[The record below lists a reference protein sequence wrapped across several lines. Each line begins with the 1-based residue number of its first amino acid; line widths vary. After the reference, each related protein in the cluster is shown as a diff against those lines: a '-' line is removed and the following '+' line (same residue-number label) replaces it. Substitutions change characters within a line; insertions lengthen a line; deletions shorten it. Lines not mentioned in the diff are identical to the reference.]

1 MSTVTT
7 DQQPIPAASSDSA
20 PATPT
25 GGKINLFNRKK
36 KSAVN
41 LGSSPSQDNLVSG
54 SAGSSLKSGQSM
66 ESLQDKPATESGPGS
81 VGSGGKGIK
90 NIFKRKGAKSENGS
104 GSASGSIGSTKD
116 GENEDSKERASEDD
130 GVLSYDSETDVNSL
144 PRPNTAGVLTP
155 SKKPNEPI
163 PGKPLHSA
171 TFSQATGT
179 TANSVT
185 AGSNQSEK
193 LPPRSAADILKA
205 PFRRGTSPTPLEKED
220 TPTKN
225 GGAPNKP
232 ARANTGLPSPTET
245 SEVRPATSGGESRR
259 SEDRG
264 RRTGRTSVGTSD
276 ASEIPLGQEN
286 PSSNGPRGG
295 RAWPGGIITKD
306 HASPGTLADPHNPDG
321 TVVQTT
327 VTPPTPTDGSNHFSP
342 KSPVGAVVSGGTTRT
357 RNRTNSLSGTPSKLS
372 QSMSAP
378 LTPTSETPLPKEGG
392 SPSGNQA
399 GAGGF
404 FQSMFSAAQTAATTI
419 SNSIANT
426 NLANNGPGGRPRTAT
441 GLSDKSDSND
451 KENISQGASEGDRK
465 AEPQRRLAV
474 ETLGHGE
481 LSLGSLGILPS
492 PKKVPEGGNSVSK
505 SNNSSDGDQTAA
517 SHNDANTSDPYS
529 ATGMKSPTPFSA
541 VSNQDAN
548 FETAANSPINHT
560 KISDSQRP
568 IRTPVAEDSAFY
580 SGSHR
585 DSLPAAGTMT
595 PERSS
600 ILATNEMD
608 DTWFG
613 DGDRRR
619 SGSVKSS
626 AGVGRKRGSSAASGG
641 NVQPA
646 PKPTGFA
653 VASKKRNRDFHTLF
667 KSVPEDDYLIE
678 DYGCALQKEILLQGR
693 FYVSEGHI
701 CFNSNI
707 FGWVNTLV
715 ISFDEVVSVEK
726 KSTAMV
732 FPNAIV
738 IQTLHARHVFASF
751 ISRDSTYD
759 LIIGIWRIGHPQLV
773 ANLTGV
779 RLEENT
785 APGEV
790 EDQEQADGG
799 SEYEEDEDEEYEDD
813 SDEDLGESYTDAGD
827 GLLDNKPTGD
837 SGASKTVSRKAS
849 QQPVAGAASSE
860 AAPGAA
866 AVADYPGPATHPP
879 TVCTDAADHAHY
891 DKPLCDEIIP
901 APLGQV
907 YSLAYGPG
915 SYPFISRF
923 LAEEEKVLEIQIPDK
938 GEWTEG
944 EGGKKVRSFSYIKPL
959 GGPIGPKQTKCL
971 ITETIEFCDLEDH
984 VSVVVATQTP
994 DVPSGNVFVVK
1005 SKYCLMWG
1013 EGGTT
1018 RMIANC
1024 TVEWSGKSWLKGPIE
1039 KGASDGQIAYNA
1051 DLIKALKAECLPKEP
1066 ASKAARLKGKKRRKA
1081 MEAKGEAIG
1090 RSVGG
1095 TVKGRAAQAA
1105 GFSSPAEM
1113 ESWGIFAPL
1122 KTYLGPVVDMIQP
1135 LVGGNLSL
1143 IIICILVVMLFLSR
1157 RGNQTPSVTV
1167 TRSGPTG
1174 GVQYWDQAW
1183 QREEEGLWE
1192 WLEDR
1197 TGLGGLGDISRGRRM
1212 NSFEKELGS
1221 RRGSIS
1227 AGMKEREV
1235 EEAIS
1240 IMEERLETL
1249 KKVVEGR
1256 KARNPDPEL

>member
-1 MSTVTT
+1 M
-7 DQQPIPAASSDSA
+7 
-20 PATPT
+20 
-25 GGKINLFNRKK
+25 
-36 KSAVN
+36 
-41 LGSSPSQDNLVSG
+41 
-54 SAGSSLKSGQSM
+54 
-66 ESLQDKPATESGPGS
+66 
-81 VGSGGKGIK
+81 
-90 NIFKRKGAKSENGS
+90 
-104 GSASGSIGSTKD
+104 
-116 GENEDSKERASEDD
+116 
-130 GVLSYDSETDVNSL
+130 
-144 PRPNTAGVLTP
+144 
-155 SKKPNEPI
+155 
-163 PGKPLHSA
+163 
-171 TFSQATGT
+171 
-179 TANSVT
+179 
-185 AGSNQSEK
+185 
-193 LPPRSAADILKA
+193 
-205 PFRRGTSPTPLEKED
+205 
-220 TPTKN
+220 
-225 GGAPNKP
+225 PNKLAWVNTNLP
-232 ARANTGLPSPTET
+232 APSET

-286 PSSNGPRGG
+286 PSSNAPRNG

-306 HASPGTLADPHNPDG
+306 HASPGTLADPYNPDG

-327 VTPPTPTDGSNHFSP
+327 VTPPTPTDGSGHFSP

-372 QSMSAP
+372 QSMTAP
-378 LTPTSETPLPKEGG
+378 LTPTSETPLPKESG
-392 SPSGNQA
+392 SPGGTNQA
-399 GAGGF
+399 GTGGF

-441 GLSDKSDSND
+441 GLSDKSDHD
-451 KENISQGASEGDRK
+451 KENIAHGGSEADRR

-492 PKKVPEGGNSVSK
+492 PKRVPEGGNSVSR
-505 SNNSSDGDQTAA
+505 SNNSSDGDQAA
-517 SHNDANTSDPYS
+517 PHNDSHASDPHS
-529 ATGMKSPTPFSA
+529 ATSMKSPTPFSA
-541 VSNQDAN
+541 ISNQDMN

-560 KISDSQRP
+560 TRMSDPQRTV
-568 IRTPVAEDSAFY
+568 RTPVAEDSAFH

-595 PERSS
+595 PERSG

-608 DTWFG
+608 DAWFG

-626 AGVGRKRGSSAASGG
+626 TGVGRKRGSSAASGG

-653 VASKKRNRDFHTLF
+653 VASKKRNRDFHNLF
-667 KSVPEDDYLIE
+667 RSVPEDDYLIE

-707 FGWVNTLV
+707 FGWINTLV

-759 LIIGIWRIGHPQLV
+759 LIVGIWRIGHPQLV

-779 RLEENT
+779 RLEESGAT
-785 APGEV
+785 GEV
-790 EDQEQADGG
+790 EEQEQADGG
-799 SEYEEDEDEEYEDD
+799 SEYEEDEDEDEYEDD

-827 GLLDNKPTGD
+827 GLLDTKANGD
-837 SGASKTVSRKAS
+837 ATASKTVSRKVS
-849 QQPVAGAASSE
+849 QQPVGGGATSGEA

-866 AVADYPGPATHPP
+866 PAADYPGPATHPP

-907 YSLAYGPG
+907 YSLAFGPG

-923 LAEEEKVLEIQIPDK
+923 LAEEE
-938 GEWTEG
+938 
-944 EGGKKVRSFSYIKPL
+944 KVRSFSYIKPL

-1013 EGGTT
+1013 EGGHT

-1051 DLIKALKAECLPKEP
+1051 DLIKALKTECLPKEP
-1066 ASKAARLKGKKRRKA
+1066 VSKAAKLKGKKKRKA

-1113 ESWGIFAPL
+1113 ESWGVFAPL

-1143 IIICILVVMLFLSR
+1143 IIICVLVVMLFMSR
-1157 RGNQTPSVTV
+1157 RGNQQASVTV
-1167 TRSGPTG
+1167 IRNGPAG
-1174 GVQYWDQAW
+1174 GAQYWDQAW

-1197 TGLGGLGDISRGRRM
+1197 SGLGGVGDIGRGRRM
-1212 NSFEKELGS
+1212 DSFERVLGN
-1221 RRGSIS
+1221 RRGAIS
-1227 AGMKEREV
+1227 KGMKEREV
-1235 EEAIS
+1235 EEAIG

-1256 KARNPDPEL
+1256 KVKNPEL